1 MSKLLK
7 SNYHFLWVVIFFI
20 LHGVNEFGR
29 SISGETV
36 LTFFFILSCIGFVL
50 FFGYNIFTSNKV
62 KAGLFATVLLMVYV
76 FFGAIQDFVSSY
88 KFSAKFATLPYFVTI
103 TFCLLVFFFLFLR
116 VKKTIPKSFIKY
128 INLLFLL
135 LVLLEVAQAVTS
147 GIFFHSRRS
156 VVATDLRN
164 CDSCK
169 KPRVYLVILDEYAG
183 KHTLQKFFNFDNSS
197 FYQELSKKGFHIVD
211 SSISNYH
218 RTLLSMASMFNMDYI
233 GGTDDLLKNQDY
245 TFRKAIK
252 QVETNPVTD
261 FFSKQGYEIKNY
273 SFFDLKDAPAMVQN
287 DLWGGNIRFFINQT
301 LYGRIQKSLPLFLA
315 RKKISNFF
323 VEQVE
328 NKYVNEI
335 DKSLTES
342 VEGEKQKNSTSLK
355 PVFTYIHLNMPH
367 LPYLKDSMG
376 NRIPG
381 KVRQT
386 YTIEEKQAAYL
397 QYLVY
402 CNKRILKWIDE
413 IQMVSKGKAVI
424 LLMSDHGT
432 APVINNAYAGR
443 NLDNLNAI
451 YIPGADYS
459 KWYKG
464 FSNVNQFRLVLNE
477 LFKQN
482 LELKPDI
489 TP

>member
-1 MSKLLK
+1 MSRLLQ

-29 SISGETV
+29 SISLETS
-36 LTFFFILSCIGFVL
+36 LTFFFILSFTGWVL
-50 FFGYNIFTSNKV
+50 FVGYNFFTSNKV
-62 KAGLFATVLLMVYV
+62 KAGLFVTVLLMVYV

-88 KFSAKFATLPYFVTI
+88 PFLAKFASLPYLLTI
-103 TFCLLVFFFLFLR
+103 TLCLLIFFFLFLR
-116 VKKTIPKSFIKY
+116 INKTISTSFIRY

-135 LVLLEVAQAVTS
+135 LVLLEVAQVVTS
-147 GIFFHSRRS
+147 GLFSHSRRS
-156 VVATDLRN
+156 VFATDLKT
-164 CDSCK
+164 CDTCK
-169 KPRVYLVILDEYAG
+169 KPPVYLVVLDEYAG
-183 KHTLQKFFNFDNSS
+183 KHTLQFFFNFDNSF

-218 RTLLSMASMFNMDYI
+218 KTLLSMSSMLNMDYI
-233 GGTDDLLKNQDY
+233 GSRKDLQKNQEY
-245 TFRKAIK
+245 AFREAIK

-301 LYGRIQKSLPLFLA
+301 IYGRIQKSLPLFLA

-323 VEQVE
+323 ITQIE
-328 NKYVNEI
+328 NKFINEI
-335 DKSLTES
+335 DKSLAES
-342 VEGEKQKNSTSLK
+342 VEREKQKKSLSLK

-367 LPYLKDSMG
+367 APYLKDSMG
-376 NRIPG
+376 NRIPE

-386 YTIEEKQAAYL
+386 YTIEQNQAAYL

-413 IQMVSKGKAVI
+413 IQMASKGKAVI

-443 NLDNLNAI
+443 NPDNLNAI

-464 FSNVNQFRLVLNE
+464 FSNVNQFRVVLNE
-477 LFKQN
+477 LFEQN
-482 LELKPDI
+482 LDLKPDI